1 MRRLARYWD
10 DIERLVDELGAGPW
24 FLTVNVTSVV
34 VSYHPDRV
42 AGGVAGGR
50 SQKGPKRGGR

>member
-24 FLTVNVTSVV
+24 FLTVNMTSVV
-34 VSYHPDRV
+34 LSYYPERV

-50 SQKGPKRGGR
+50 SQQGTERRAR